1 MHLIKLAWKNL
12 IHNPLNLFLNLILL
26 TLGIGLINFI
36 LLMNT
41 QLKDKFEKNLGG
53 VNMVVGAKG
62 SPLQMIL
69 SSMYHIDSPTGNIS
83 IKEGTPFLR
92 EGHPLIDLSVPL
104 SLGDNHKGY
113 RIVGTDHSILKLY
126 DAELAEGKLWNNLYE
141 VTIGSRVAEELG
153 LEIGAQFTSSHGF
166 NHDEDLT
173 HDHGVLTVKGI
184 LKPTGSVIDLLILVS
199 TESVWAVHED
209 HDHEGHDHE
218 DHSDHDHSADET
230 HQGHDHSDHDHDHG
244 DHDHSDH
251 SGHDHDDH
259 TGHDHAGHD
268 HDEHQHD
275 GHDHS
280 GHDHSGHD
288 HSEHNHQND
297 LSRSH
302 LLTHGDKDITSIL
315 VKFKNP
321 KNFQVLQLPRNI
333 NENTD
338 LQAASPAY
346 EINRLYDMMGT
357 GTKALQLI
365 ALLIAIVSA
374 LSIFVSLLNS
384 LKQRKYELSLLRVM
398 GGKPT
403 SLLTLILIEGLLLAI
418 LGYII
423 GMLVSHIGM
432 SGLGQNLEE
441 KYNYE
446 FVPWVLHGKEGLL
459 LGATLLLGTVAALI
473 PALMAYGTDIH
484 KNLSQG

>member
-1 MHLIKLAWKNL
+1 MHLIKLAWNNL

-69 SSMYHIDSPTGNIS
+69 CAMYHIDAPTGNIS
-83 IKEGTPFLR
+83 VKEGTPFLR

-126 DAELAEGKLWNNLYE
+126 EAELSEGKLWNNLYE
-141 VTIGSRVAEELG
+141 VTIGSRVAKELNLKLG
-153 LEIGAQFTSSHGF
+153 DQFTSSHGF
-166 NHDEDLT
+166 NHDEDLS

-209 HDHEGHDHE
+209 HDHDHEHDHEDEHEHEHHSDHEHDDHGEHEGHDHDGHNHDE
-218 DHSDHDHSADET
+218 HDHSEHD
-230 HQGHDHSDHDHDHG
+230 HDGHDHAHAEG
-244 DHDHSDH
+244 DHDH
-251 SGHDHDDH
+251 
-259 TGHDHAGHD
+259 
-268 HDEHQHD
+268 
-275 GHDHS
+275 HDHS
-280 GHDHSGHD
+280 GHDHSHGTHD
-288 HSEHNHQND
+288 HRND
-297 LSRSH
+297 LSRAH
-302 LLTHGDKDITSIL
+302 LLTHTDKEITSIL

-346 EINRLYDMMGT
+346 EINRLYDMMGV

-398 GGKPT
+398 GGKPV
-403 SLLTLILIEGLLLAI
+403 SLFTLILIEGLLLAI
-418 LGYII
+418 IGYAL
-423 GMLVSHIGM
+423 GMLVSHLGM
-432 SGLGQNLEE
+432 SGLGQNLQD

-446 FVPWVLHGKEGLL
+446 FEPWVLHGKEGLL
-459 LGATLLLGTVAALI
+459 LLATLGLGVAAAFI
-473 PALMAYGTDIH
+473 PALMAYKTDIH
-484 KNLSQG
+484 ENLSRG